1 MRLINADSTLS
12 RLLITL
18 AAVILITPVF
28 FQNVQAS
35 MVVAPS
41 TIISNTNTNIND
53 DNYRNNRNN
62 DDNTVKAII
71 GYNLGS
77 DCLLVQDPTDVR
89 FWVSEAIEDA
99 NGKYVEAI
107 SIRYCY
113 VDLNLVVEFDR
124 EEITAYLEELNVQ
137 GEIEVVVEGTF
148 PVTCSDDS
156 FIIDK
161 ERSVIVLSVKNSRK

>member
-18 AAVILITPVF
+18 AAVILITPG
-28 FQNVQAS
+28 S
-35 MVVAPS
+35 MVF
-41 TIISNTNTNIND
+41 
-53 DNYRNNRNN
+53 DNQIRNR
-62 DDNTVKAII
+62 TTA
-71 GYNLGS
+71 LRRWC
-77 DCLLVQDPTDVR
+77 DCLPGSMSDSGYR
-89 FWVSEAIEDA
+89 FMS
-99 NGKYVEAI
+99 KP
-107 SIRYCY
+107 IRYCY

-124 EEITAYLEELNVQ
+124 EEITAYLEGLNVQ

>member
-28 FQNVQAS
+28 FS
-35 MVVAPS
+35 K
-41 TIISNTNTNIND
+41 T
-53 DNYRNNRNN
+53 YRRRWW
-62 DDNTVKAII
+62 
-71 GYNLGS
+71 LPHRQS
-77 DCLLVQDPTDVR
+77 FP
-89 FWVSEAIEDA
+89 
-99 NGKYVEAI
+99 
-107 SIRYCY
+107 IRYCY

-124 EEITAYLEELNVQ
+124 EEITAYLEGLNVQ

>member
-53 DNYRNNRNN
+53 DNY
-62 DDNTVKAII
+62 
-71 GYNLGS
+71 
-77 DCLLVQDPTDVR
+77 
-89 FWVSEAIEDA
+89 
-99 NGKYVEAI
+99 
-107 SIRYCY
+107 
-113 VDLNLVVEFDR
+113 
-124 EEITAYLEELNVQ
+124 
-137 GEIEVVVEGTF
+137 
-148 PVTCSDDS
+148 
-156 FIIDK
+156 
-161 ERSVIVLSVKNSRK
+161 